1 MAEPARCRASGRSL
15 GLTGRSWYIEYVH
28 DFKRLVV
35 WQRAYALSRDLIPLT
50 GRFVGPARFAL
61 GDQIARAAISV
72 PSNIAEG
79 AGRASTRDFQRFLTI
94 ALGSSFELETQI
106 MLARD
111 LALVPDKTAA
121 HYLTELGEI
130 QRMLHGLRSNA
141 RP

>member
-1 MAEPARCRASGRSL
+1 M
-15 GLTGRSWYIEYVH
+15 H

-35 WQRAYALSRDLIPLT
+35 WQRAYALSCNLIPLT

-61 GDQIARAAISV
+61 ADQIARAAISV

-79 AGRASTRDFQRFLTI
+79 AGRSSTRDFRRFLTI
-94 ALGSSFELETQI
+94 ALGSSYELETQI

-121 HYLTELGEI
+121 GYLTELSEI
-130 QRMLHGLRSNA
+130 QRMLHGLRSNM

>member
-1 MAEPARCRASGRSL
+1 
-15 GLTGRSWYIEYVH
+15 VH

-61 GDQIARAAISV
+61 RDQIVRAAISV

-79 AGRASTRDFQRFLTI
+79 AARASGKDFRRFLTI
-94 ALGSSFELETQI
+94 ALGSSYELETQV

-111 LALVPDKTAA
+111 LDLVCDRTAA
-121 HYLTELGEI
+121 DYLTELGEI
-130 QRMLHGLRSNA
+130 QRMLYGLRSNA